1 MPTRPIGEIVRNQSL
16 VTATRDLPVRAAARL
31 MAREK
36 VGALLVIESDRLLG
50 IFTERDALY
59 RVLAAG
65 LDADGTTVGEV
76 MTQHP
81 ITISPDRPLAH
92 ALCIMYDSGFRH
104 LPVAEGG
111 RVIGVVSA
119 RDALGGDLL
128 EFEKELRHRDEL
140 AERMG

>member
-1 MPTRPIGEIVRNQSL
+1 MPTRPIRGIVRDQRL
-16 VTATRDLPVRAAARL
+16 VTAGRQLPVREAARL

-65 LDADGTTVGEV
+65 LDADRTTIGEV
-76 MTQHP
+76 MTEHP
-81 ITISPDRPLAH
+81 TTVSPDRPLAH
-92 ALCIMYDSGFRH
+92 ALCMMYDNGFRH
-104 LPVAEGG
+104 LPVVEGG
-111 RVIGVVSA
+111 RVIGIVSA

-128 EFEKELRHRDEL
+128 EFEKELQHREEL
-140 AERMG
+140 AERMR